1 MAKQSQNM
9 LADSAPMLAYLARM
23 KDIADQQTQLAQLE
37 ALIASKQTEITEAN
51 AQIPDISHLTAQ
63 RQDLLADLA
72 MGKTSEE
79 EVAKLDSEIAVKTSA
94 RTEIASATKQIV
106 DAAEHAIA
114 GLGRRQEAIRQ
125 KIAELSEPKHIEW
138 LIEEV
143 LKLHAETLGAEY
155 IKAANQVKELFM
167 RLMAVDGFIKTHGRT
182 NGIAPHCWM
191 AMDITSFN
199 LDACKP
205 HELSVWPGNLFMSNI
220 LPAHYFEY
228 ATEAER
234 SVLQAAGLDRV

>member
-1 MAKQSQNM
+1 MAKQSQNP
-9 LADSAPMLAYLARM
+9 LADSAPMLAYLAHM
-23 KDIADQQTQLAQLE
+23 KDIADLQSQATQLE
-37 ALIASKQTEITEAN
+37 MLITSKQTEITEAN
-51 AQIPDISHLTAQ
+51 ARIPDISHLTAQ

-72 MGKTSEE
+72 MGKTTEA
-79 EVAKLDSEIAVKTSA
+79 EVANLDSEIAVKISA

-114 GLGRRQEAIRQ
+114 GLGRRQEAIHQ
-125 KIAELSEPKHIEW
+125 KIAELSEPKRIEW

-155 IKAANQVKELFM
+155 MKAANQVKELFM

-199 LDACKP
+199 LDVCRP
-205 HELSVWPGNLFMSNI
+205 HELKIWPGNLFMSNAVPNI
-220 LPAHYFEY
+220 SFQY

-234 SVLQAAGLDRV
+234 DLLQAAGLDRV